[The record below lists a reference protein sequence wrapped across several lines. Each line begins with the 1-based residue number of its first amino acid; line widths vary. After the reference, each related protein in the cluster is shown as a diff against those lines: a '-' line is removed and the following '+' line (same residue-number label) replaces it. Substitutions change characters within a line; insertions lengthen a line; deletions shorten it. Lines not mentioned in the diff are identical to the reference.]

1 MIAEADLTLS
11 CGDMFAALSLQGGG
25 IEELRRGNQALMISA
40 PTPPFLGS
48 FAMVPFC
55 SRITSGRFDYRGK
68 SVQLAPNFPPEPHA
82 IHGFGWQSRW
92 QIARLEQ
99 NIFVLDQSVDLRT
112 VIDIASYQPL
122 IVKDLSKFSVTFVN
136 SNGDDIVIINE

>member
-1 MIAEADLTLS
+1 MKQNRLSGYILLESIIALGVMMLTIYLFW
-11 CGDMFAALSLQGGG
+11 DNMNNRK
-25 IEELRRGNQALMISA
+25 I
-40 PTPPFLGS
+40 
-48 FAMVPFC
+48 
-55 SRITSGRFDYRGK
+55 ITERLLET
-68 SVQLAPNFPPEPHA
+68 LA
-82 IHGFGWQSRW
+82 
-92 QIARLEQ
+92 IARLEQ